1 MGALVSNAQIVTVW
15 LINWLK
21 LRAMFNREPLVKW
34 GTAIL
39 CILAITTQFQYLW
52 SATIGVDFLGR
63 CLVPKGG
70 LGEYLHTGGDLAI
83 RMVLSGLFVAANLR
97 YTLNL
102 RESSTKEKFMSLVLA
117 DSRATFIDTIAL
129 AIKFS
134 VLSSSIPASQTRFIF
149 HFMDFAK
156 CLGTH
161 WFVMEVTTGVLA
173 KGHGSPTATTA
184 QSSSKA
190 QYSHNLN

>member
-21 LRAMFNREPLVKW
+21 LRAMFNSEPLVKW

-52 SATIGVDFLGR
+52 SSTMSVDSLGR

-83 RMVLSGLFVAANLR
+83 RMLLSGLFVAANLR
-97 YTLNL
+97 HTLNL
-102 RESSTKEKFMSLVLA
+102 RESSTKEKFMSLILA

-129 AIKFS
+129 VIKFS

-149 HFMDFAK
+149 HLMDFAK

-161 WFVMEVTTGVLA
+161 WFVMEVTTGVLT
-173 KGHGSPTATTA
+173 KGQGSLTA

-190 QYSHNLN
+190 QYSYNIN